1 MSAYF
6 FDSSAL
12 VKRYVEED
20 GTPWV
25 QRVLNPAAG
34 HRVYIARVAL
44 VEVVSAVSRRTRGG
58 SISADGAAAILAA
71 LRRDSELQ
79 YRVVELTPA
88 IFRRAEI
95 LAERHALRGYDAI
108 QLAVAALMHDLRDMM
123 GATPLTLISADVELN
138 AAAAADGLQIEDPNR
153 QDTAR

>member
-1 MSAYF
+1 VSAFF

-12 VKRYVEED
+12 VKRYVVEN

-25 QRVLNPAAG
+25 QGVLDPHAG

-44 VEVVSAVSRRTRGG
+44 VEVVSAVSRRARGG
-58 SISADGAAAILAA
+58 SIPAEQAAAILAA

-79 YRVVELTPA
+79 YRVVEVTPA

-108 QLAVAALMHDLRDMM
+108 QLAVAALVHDLRFTL
-123 GATPLTLISADVELN
+123 GATSLTVVSADLELN
-138 AAAAADGLQIEDPNR
+138 TAAAADGLQVEDPNQ
-153 QDTAR
+153 QDATG